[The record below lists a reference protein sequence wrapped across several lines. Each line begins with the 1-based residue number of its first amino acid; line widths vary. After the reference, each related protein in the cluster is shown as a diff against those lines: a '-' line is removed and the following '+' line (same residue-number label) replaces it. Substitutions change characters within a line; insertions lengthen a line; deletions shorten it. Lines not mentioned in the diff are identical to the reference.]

1 MRFLKHLCAVLL
13 CLIFSAA
20 RPPFGSAE
28 TADNY
33 IRKIESQRF
42 RWLGIKAE
50 AALKFT
56 AANGN
61 TASCSGHI
69 TYHRLEEKMLLECLN
84 SRQETLF
91 VFSTQDT
98 EFELYLAADQT
109 VYRGNIFDLEDADG
123 FSSHIKPFDL
133 YRALKAMPILPG
145 QASVAS
151 ESDQSAVLNVWKAS
165 KNGPFIGR
173 ILTVTERGDVPFET
187 YLKNDGS
194 KSLLITRER
203 FRDIGSV
210 PKKKKEKVYFPERIL
225 IENAAESTR
234 TEIVFSSIKPLWT
247 PSGAG
252 WVVHFPE
259 GTKIWDLPKFHPE
272 RGYEQTA
279 APASAG

>member
-1 MRFLKHLCAVLL
+1 MRFPGLRTAAVFCLAFSFLL
-13 CLIFSAA
+13 PRPGFS
-20 RPPFGSAE
+20 E
-28 TADNY
+28 TADGY

-50 AALKFT
+50 TSLIFT
-56 AANGN
+56 AANGKK
-61 TASCSGHI
+61 ASCSGHL
-69 TYHRLEEKMLLECLN
+69 TYYRLEEKMLLECLN
-84 SRQETLF
+84 AREETLF

-109 VYRGNIFDLEDADG
+109 VYRGNIFDLEDSEG

-151 ESDQSAVLNVWKAS
+151 ETAESAVLNVWKS
-165 KNGPFIGR
+165 WKGTPFISR
-173 ILTVTERGDVPFET
+173 ILTVNKRGDVPFET
-187 YLKNDGS
+187 YLKKDGS
-194 KSLLITRER
+194 KDLLITRER

-210 PKKKKEKVYFPERIL
+210 PKRKKEKVFFPERVL

-234 TEIVFSSIKPLWT
+234 TEILFSSIKPLWT

-252 WVVHFPE
+252 WVVQFPE
-259 GTKIWDLPKFHPE
+259 GTKVWDLPRFQPD

-279 APASAG
+279 APAAG